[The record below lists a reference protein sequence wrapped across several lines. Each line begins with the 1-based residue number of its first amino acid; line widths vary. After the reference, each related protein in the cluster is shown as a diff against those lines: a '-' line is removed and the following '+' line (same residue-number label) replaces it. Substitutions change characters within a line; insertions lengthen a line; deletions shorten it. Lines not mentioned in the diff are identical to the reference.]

1 MQHQIVVVYRVF
13 VWADPKTYA
22 CNCPRPY
29 MSLLC
34 EYIISPIKDPI
45 AENPKLQSYSLLATY
60 MAVCVM
66 KDQCKGTFRQLR
78 DLKIL
83 LQNRG
88 GWVQKL
94 MYGTIVL
101 LGCLRDLSVVGF
113 QMISDPT
120 AS

>member
-1 MQHQIVVVYRVF
+1 
-13 VWADPKTYA
+13 
-22 CNCPRPY
+22 
-29 MSLLC
+29 
-34 EYIISPIKDPI
+34 
-45 AENPKLQSYSLLATY
+45 

-66 KDQCKGTFRQLR
+66 KDQCNGTLRQLR

-101 LGCLRDLSVVGF
+101 SGCLRDLSVVGF
-113 QMISDPT
+113 QMIPDPT